1 MLGKTFEDAIAL
13 SGGEWQQLIIN
24 YVTYL
29 FVFETLHISTVTTYL
44 AGLQHRLA
52 ISDVPRSV
60 WSQALH
66 QTIRG
71 FTRDEVSLF
80 PHRRHIKIPF
90 TRSMIKTA
98 YEQILLKINEA
109 QSIITLSNHAALCM
123 GLMFLFRKSEY
134 LTNARGKTKTI
145 NGLTATLLAHNCK
158 LWYDNGQSFVASQGK
173 LFPSN
178 PPVFISIFL
187 EVAKSDQLGKGA
199 QRFFPADPLNPNCMV
214 SIVYNYFK
222 VADLRDNDPVF
233 SGPHFIVSD
242 IMVASVM
249 KKTCVFLGMRVDLC
263 SLHSLRIGGLVTLF
277 AADVPDSLKQL
288 AGRWKSTTS
297 FLVYARATM
306 SQFTNIAQA
315 LNNVSL
321 VTADHIK
328 QFYQYACI

>member
-1 MLGKTFEDAIAL
+1 MLGKTFGEAIAR

-134 LTNARGKTKTI
+134 LNQPRWAE
-145 NGLTATLLAHNCK
+145 
-158 LWYDNGQSFVASQGK
+158 QS
-173 LFPSN
+173 
-178 PPVFISIFL
+178 
-187 EVAKSDQLGKGA
+187 
-199 QRFFPADPLNPNCMV
+199 M
-214 SIVYNYFK
+214 SIVDQQHVYTSKHTTHHKRFQVKYQYCQ
-222 VADLRDNDPVF
+222 DMM
-233 SGPHFIVSD
+233 G
-242 IMVASVM
+242 
-249 KKTCVFLGMRVDLC
+249 GMQRY
-263 SLHSLRIGGLVTLF
+263 
-277 AADVPDSLKQL
+277 
-288 AGRWKSTTS
+288 TTS
-297 FLVYARATM
+297 L
-306 SQFTNIAQA
+306 I
-315 LNNVSL
+315 
-321 VTADHIK
+321 
-328 QFYQYACI
+328 